1 MPNMVKIFT
10 VTIVLATNTK
20 TLWLKMMLW
29 KYETNH
35 NQNTSREWRI
45 YMGSGKEK
53 NKWSTKR
60 HSWNRNISCHGRQ
73 CVTAIW
79 ASSVYKSTLLQLLKV
94 ILYSGSTPG
103 LQGHRATRA
112 ILETSPT
119 GL

>member
-79 ASSVYKSTLLQLLKV
+79 ASQLYCNYWTLYCTVARRQGCKVTEQHVRFQRHHQLVY
-94 ILYSGSTPG
+94 
-103 LQGHRATRA
+103 
-112 ILETSPT
+112 
-119 GL
+119 